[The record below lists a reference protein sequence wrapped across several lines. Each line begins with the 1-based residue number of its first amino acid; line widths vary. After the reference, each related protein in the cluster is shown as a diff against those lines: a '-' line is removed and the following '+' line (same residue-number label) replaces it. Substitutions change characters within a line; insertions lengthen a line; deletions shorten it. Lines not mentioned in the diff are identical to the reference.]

1 MDKVCQSLARRVF
14 IQVPLDLRLGTCF
27 PFIHMPFKEDGVD
40 ALGEVGL
47 GSTGCA
53 GLFGEVKVG
62 QLGPYLAVV
71 EFFVG
76 FRECS
81 GDLRWEVVVPGEDVI

>member
-1 MDKVCQSLARRVF
+1 MSL
-14 IQVPLDLRLGTCF
+14 
-27 PFIHMPFKEDGVD
+27 KKDGVD

-47 GSTGCA
+47 GGPGST
-53 GLFGEVKVG
+53 GLFGEIKVG

-81 GDLRWEVVVPGEDVI
+81 GGLRWEVIVPGEDVI

>member
-1 MDKVCQSLARRVF
+1 MSL
-14 IQVPLDLRLGTCF
+14 
-27 PFIHMPFKEDGVD
+27 KKDGVD

-47 GSTGCA
+47 GGLCNAS
-53 GLFGEVKVG
+53 LFGEIKVG

-81 GDLRWEVVVPGEDVI
+81 GSLRWEVIVPSEDVM

>member
-1 MDKVCQSLARRVF
+1 
-14 IQVPLDLRLGTCF
+14 
-27 PFIHMPFKEDGVD
+27 MPFKEDGVD
-40 ALGEVGL
+40 ALREVGL

-53 GLFGEVKVG
+53 SLFGEVKVG

-76 FRECS
+76 FGKCS
-81 GDLRWEVVVPGEDVI
+81 GGLRWEVVVPGEDVI

>member
-1 MDKVCQSLARRVF
+1 MSY
-14 IQVPLDLRLGTCF
+14 
-27 PFIHMPFKEDGVD
+27 KEDGVD
-40 ALGEVGL
+40 ALREVGL
-47 GSTGCA
+47 GCTGCA
-53 GLFGEVKVG
+53 SLFGEVKVG

-81 GDLRWEVVVPGEDVI
+81 GGLRWEVVVPSEDGI